1 MPTANSQQPTAN
13 SQKPTANSP
22 FLSRNQRMKI
32 LDWYI
37 LKRYLFTFFMM
48 LLLFIPIGITV
59 NLAEKIGKL
68 LENEVPFKEIVF
80 YYLDFTVYFA
90 HLLFPLFLF
99 LSVIWFTS
107 KLANNTEVIAF
118 LSSGVSFTRFLRPY
132 LIGATIIGAL
142 ALFLG
147 MYLAPIASKGFNEFE
162 YKYLHPTRKTTQ
174 DRNVFRQINDN
185 EFIYVSSFEL
195 SNKQGVNFTLEHI
208 KDNKLKYKISAKS
221 IKYIE
226 KDTIYRL
233 VDYVK
238 RTVGEI
244 EDELVFER
252 RKDTLFSFDVED
264 LTPVIYIAEILPYTE
279 LTNFIDKEEQRGSS
293 NIGRYQL
300 VLYRKWSLPVSVF
313 ILTIIAVA
321 VSSIKRRGGMGVNL
335 AVGIC
340 IAMVFVFFDKIFGV
354 MAEQSNFSP
363 IIAVWFP
370 NVIFG
375 ILAIYL
381 LRNAKR

>member
-1 MPTANSQQPTAN
+1 
-13 SQKPTANSP
+13 
-22 FLSRNQRMKI
+22 MKI

-59 NLAEKIGKL
+59 HLAEKIGKI
-68 LENEVPFKEIVF
+68 LENEVPLNEVLV
-80 YYLDFTVYFA
+80 YLLDFTIYFA

-107 KLANNTEVIAF
+107 KLANNTEIIAF

-132 LIGATIIGAL
+132 LIGATIVGLLSILLG
-142 ALFLG
+142 LFL
-147 MYLAPIASKGFNEFE
+147 APKASEGFNDFH
-162 YKYLHPTRKTTQ
+162 YKYFKRGRSAVDNT
-174 DRNVFRQINDN
+174 NVFRQINDN
-185 EFIYVSSFEL
+185 EIIYVSNFHSK
-195 SNKQGVNFTLEHI
+195 NKTGSNFTLEHFE
-208 KDNKLKYKISAKS
+208 DNELKYKISASS

-226 KDTIYRL
+226 EDTLYRL
-233 VDYVK
+233 TNYVK
-238 RTVGEI
+238 RDIGANDDILEI
-244 EDELVFER
+244 ER
-252 RKDTLFSFDVED
+252 RKDTLFAFHVDD
-264 LTPVIYIAEILPYTE
+264 LIPVIYAAETKMYGDLKQFIA
-279 LTNFIDKEEQRGSS
+279 KEEARGSS
-293 NIGRYQL
+293 NVGRFKL

-354 MAEQSNFSP
+354 MAEQSDFP
-363 IIAVWFP
+363 PLIAVWFP
-370 NVIFG
+370 NIIFG
-375 ILAIYL
+375 ILAAYL
-381 LRNAKR
+381 LYNAKR